1 MISMLEFL
9 IDNIFVSFGGTIF
22 QQVVGIPMGT
32 NRAPLLAYLFSYSYE
47 SEFLQKL
54 VIDRKIHEAR
64 ALISHTGIL
73 MTFYLSIILDLQ
85 DFFH

>member
-1 MISMLEFL
+1 M
-9 IDNIFVSFGGTIF
+9 F
-22 QQVVGIPMGT
+22 QQVVGIPMGS
-32 NRAPLLAYLFSYSYE
+32 NRAPLLADLFSY

-85 DFFH
+85 NFCH